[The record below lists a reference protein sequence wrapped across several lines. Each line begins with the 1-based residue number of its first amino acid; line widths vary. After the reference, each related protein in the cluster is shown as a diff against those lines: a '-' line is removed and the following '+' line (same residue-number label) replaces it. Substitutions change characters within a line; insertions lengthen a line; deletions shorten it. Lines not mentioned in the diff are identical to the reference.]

1 MIRSLLRVAFMLVIC
16 IVGYNYFLGTPSEK
30 DTSKKIV
37 GQGKDLFNSVRD
49 LVRTERDKYDEGKYD
64 KAISGVKDVFGKIRE
79 TADNNKG
86 ILDDLD
92 KLEVRRKQLEQDLKE
107 INEMSA
113 SAKAEG
119 KSNEFTERGAKS
131 AALPKP
137 KIGEPKAK
145 VETLEQKKKRL
156 QDELHNLLDSTDA
169 LLDKSAK

>member
-1 MIRSLLRVAFMLVIC
+1 MIRSLLRVAFMLVVC

-64 KAISGVKDVFGKIRE
+64 KAITGVKDVFGKIRE

-92 KLEVRRKQLEQDLKE
+92 KLEVRRKQLEQDLKD
-107 INEMSA
+107 INDMTTN
-113 SAKAEG
+113 AKEG
-119 KSNEFTERGAKS
+119 KSSEFTERGGKPT
-131 AALPKP
+131 ALPKP
-137 KIGEPKAK
+137 KIGEPKPK
-145 VETLEQKKKRL
+145 TETLDQKKKRL

-169 LLDKSAK
+169 LMDKAAK